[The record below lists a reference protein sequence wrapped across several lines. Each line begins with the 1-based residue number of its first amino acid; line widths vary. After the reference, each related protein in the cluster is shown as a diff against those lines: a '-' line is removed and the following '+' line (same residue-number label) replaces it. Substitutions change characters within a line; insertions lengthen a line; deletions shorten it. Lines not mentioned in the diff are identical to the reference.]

1 MGRPL
6 SKSFFGSTAADN
18 IKVQF
23 NNGTASKPGF
33 IVKQKGSRRYLCQ
46 DKAGVQALCILV
58 DKTSNQLLPG
68 EMSIT
73 VKTDAGVIKH
83 VLKLTR
89 HKVTTSAG
97 WFPWN
102 FSTSTTDGAVQVE
115 EAGTKT
121 AGTDAVLGTADDV
134 VLDGATNLEGD
145 TEV

>member
-6 SKSFFGSTAADN
+6 SKSFFGSDAANN

-23 NNGTASKPGF
+23 HNGTKSIAGF

-58 DKTSNQLLPG
+58 DKAAGALAAG
-68 EMSIT
+68 EMTIT
-73 VKTDAGVIKH
+73 VKTDAGVIKQ

-89 HKVTTSAG
+89 HKITTSAG

-102 FSTSTTDGAVQVE
+102 FDVSTTDGAVQVE
-115 EAGTKT
+115 EAGATVADVPLT
-121 AGTDAVLGTADDV
+121 A
-134 VLDGATNLEGD
+134 ATNLEGD
-145 TEV
+145 VEV

>member
-6 SKSFFGSTAADN
+6 KKSFFAADAGEN

-23 NNGTASKPGF
+23 HNGTASKPGF

-46 DKAGVQALCILV
+46 DKAGNQALCILV
-58 DKTSNQLLPG
+58 DKAAGAVLAG

-73 VKTDAGVIKH
+73 VKTDGATIKQ

-89 HKVTTSAG
+89 HKITTATG
-97 WFPWN
+97 VYPWN

-115 EAGTKT
+115 EAGT
-121 AGTDAVLGTADDV
+121 DDQ
-134 VLDGATNLEGD
+134 LTGATNLEGD
-145 TEV
+145 AEA